1 MSEVDSHFVKRGLW
15 TDLEKGPVMGKT
27 ITTDTQ
33 SGAFVIALLAI
44 LSSLATAHLWH
55 LVTFLIHQLR
65 ANGRTRDAL
74 FRQQQAILRT
84 LPTPGALIAD
94 SLKLYWHWK
103 RKEGQWLAF
112 ARVSLLVLLAV
123 LFVGMTWTASIFSS
137 LAVDTS
143 QLRVLVSS
151 PDCGRLNLTFDTMGE
166 LLLSY
171 ITDTV
176 TVAEPFAESC
186 YLGHYQS
193 LPGLCDARK
202 SHSNTPPVTFHL
214 SIVEGYG
221 VKSKKTLVQPLR
233 LYQSL
238 HWLAFAIDL
247 VSISLGKMLTLTR

>member
-1 MSEVDSHFVKRGLW
+1 
-15 TDLEKGPVMGKT
+15 MGKT

-65 ANGRTRDAL
+65 ANGRAQDAL

-94 SLKLYWHWK
+94 SLKLYWHWN
-103 RKEGQWLAF
+103 RKEGRWIAF
-112 ARVSLLVLLAV
+112 ARVSLLVFLAAM
-123 LFVGMTWTASIFSS
+123 FVGMTWTASIFSS

-151 PDCGRLNLTFDTMGE
+151 PHCGGVNLTFDTMGE
-166 LLLSY
+166 ILLTY
-171 ITDTV
+171 VTEIV

-186 YLGHYQS
+186 YLGQNQS
-193 LPGLCDARK
+193 IPGLCDARK
-202 SHSNTPPVTFHL
+202 SHMS
-214 SIVEGYG
+214 
-221 VKSKKTLVQPLR
+221 
-233 LYQSL
+233 
-238 HWLAFAIDL
+238 
-247 VSISLGKMLTLTR
+247 